1 MMLIDA
7 VAGDLDRFVAF
18 VGWLR
23 LVRLPL
29 FLPFPDVSTE
39 CADNH
44 VGFVAMSKQ
53 PRCTRRIDT
62 REQNTAYIM
71 SNVFEL
77 VIAAY
82 EAMPLFGH
90 LECVNSPS
98 LTYRLLIS
106 SSNS

>member
-1 MMLIDA
+1 MLIDA
-7 VAGDLDRFVAF
+7 VIVLFGAGDLDKFVAS

-23 LVRLPL
+23 LVCLPL

-39 CADNH
+39 CTDNY
-44 VGFVAMSKQ
+44 VAMSKQ
-53 PRCTRRIDT
+53 PRCTRRVDT
-62 REQNTAYIM
+62 RKQNTAYIM

-77 VIAAY
+77 VAAY

-106 SSNS
+106 SLNS